1 MKQENTKERI
11 LKSALKLFSEYGYE
25 SVSVEQIAAAVGIKA
40 PSLYNHYKS
49 KKAIFDAIL
58 EESTERYNN
67 FAKNLSVHI
76 GDASKDFSVFDNVSE
91 KFLSDTVKKIFLYSL
106 HDEAISQSRKMMTI
120 EQFRSPEL
128 AAAYTKR
135 YVKRLV
141 DYHSEIFC
149 ALIKTGEIKPEDPDS
164 LALLYISPVITL
176 IGICDREPDMEAECL
191 DMLDK
196 HIKLFFDTFGGRR
209 NKSE

>member
-58 EESTERYNN
+58 EESAERYNN

-91 KFLSDTVKKIFLYSL
+91 KFLSDTVKEIFLYSL
-106 HDEAISQSRKMMTI
+106 HDEAIRQSRKMMTI

-149 ALIKTGEIKPEDPDS
+149 ALIRTGEIKPEDPDS

-196 HIKLFFDTFGGRR
+196 HIKLFFDTFGGGR

>member
-58 EESTERYNN
+58 EESAERYNN

-91 KFLSDTVKKIFLYSL
+91 KFLSDTVKEIFLYSL

-128 AAAYTKR
+128 AAEYTKR

-196 HIKLFFDTFGGRR
+196 HIKLFFDTFGGGR